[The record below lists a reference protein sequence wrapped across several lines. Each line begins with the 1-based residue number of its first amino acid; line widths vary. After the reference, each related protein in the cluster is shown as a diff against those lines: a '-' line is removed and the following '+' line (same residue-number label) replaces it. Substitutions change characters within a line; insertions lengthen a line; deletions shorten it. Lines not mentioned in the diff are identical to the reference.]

1 MPDKKNSSHSIAALA
16 QGGLGLPDRDYYLS
30 EEKDRVETREK
41 YRAHPQPPQ
50 YWNFSP
56 GASRRPHSGRP
67 QWHTYAAAAGF
78 GPRP

>member
-41 YRAHPQPPQ
+41 
-50 YWNFSP
+50 
-56 GASRRPHSGRP
+56 
-67 QWHTYAAAAGF
+67 
-78 GPRP
+78 